1 MASSLEMGRGLF
13 VFRGIWTGAAEMTST
28 ENWIKPIDV
37 DSIPRNYDPNLVEK
51 KWRDAWESR
60 RMYGWDSSVPR

>member
-1 MASSLEMGRGLF
+1 
-13 VFRGIWTGAAEMTST
+13 MTST